1 MTQFVEKW
9 LTNCKTISHMQETL
23 LHIFRPHHPWL
34 HRTTELSEGVQ
45 TAQRTA
51 LCRHT
56 STTDAR
62 HVTTPYATIVLLEC
76 WK

>member
-23 LHIFRPHHPWL
+23 LHIFRPHHSWL

-51 LCRHT
+51 LHRHT
-56 STTDAR
+56 GTANTC
-62 HVTTPYATIVLLEC
+62 HVTMSHATIVIFEY
-76 WK
+76 